1 MLHLRKSYNQ
11 NDSFT
16 LIYRYQRPG
25 HHCGLAE
32 EKCTQKRFGDQR
44 PRTVTETGP
53 AILKRKGWTLKF
65 TTHGAKKKTTY
76 NFDHQYS

>member
-25 HHCGLAE
+25 HRHCGLAE

-44 PRTVTETGP
+44 PRTVTVTETGP

-65 TTHGAKKKTTY
+65 TTHGAKKK
-76 NFDHQYS
+76 NHV